1 MPVTAT
7 ITFCESW
14 LVDDAENIASLLHAI
29 EGIVD
34 VEVHENDED
43 SGT

>member
-7 ITFCESW
+7 ITFSDRFLFDE
-14 LVDDAENIASLLHAI
+14 AENISALLYAI

-34 VEVHENDED
+34 VEVHDDED
-43 SGT
+43 SGD